1 MQDAEL
7 LIFTD
12 KNIVVTFPNSVDDL
26 FHELQKESEKTIE
39 WFSSNKI
46 KGNSNKFQFIIIKSL
61 L

>member
-12 KNIVVTFPNSVDDL
+12 KNTVVTVPNSVDDL
-26 FHELQKESEKTIE
+26 FHEHQKESEKAIE
-39 WFSSNKI
+39 WFSSTKI
-46 KGNSNKFQFIIIKSL
+46 RGNSNKFQFIIIKSL